1 MDLII
6 SDINK
11 GLRAYRDTPDAI
23 LLDVRGHDE
32 YIAGHIPGSLNIP
45 LDTLDDIYDAVSDMN
60 TPLFVYCRSGNR
72 SVQAAVTLREIG
84 YDNAVS
90 ISGISNYNG
99 IVEK

>member
-1 MDLII
+1 M

-32 YIAGHIPGSLNIP
+32 YIAGHIPYSLNIP
-45 LDTLDDIYDAVSDMN
+45 LDTLDDIYDVVSDMN
-60 TPLFVYCRSGNR
+60 TPLFIYCRSGNR
-72 SVQAAVTLREIG
+72 SVQAAVTLREMG

-90 ISGISNYNG
+90 IGGISNYNG